1 MYGEICREFG
11 YDEEADARSADLLSS
26 ILASRVVPTLSDLES
41 MCPASVT
48 ICGDG
53 PSLRAALT
61 EHAPEG
67 YVVAADGATTALM
80 EACLAPDAIVTDMD
94 GAVEDQLRAS
104 AGGSLVFAHAHGDNT
119 HAVREVVPR
128 FKGPVVGTCQG
139 PPSGGL
145 VNLGGFTDGDRAAC
159 IFSGL
164 GARRIVLMGFDFD
177 RPSPKPARSP
187 GVKARK
193 LRWAERI
200 LLMLSEQGV
209 TVEGL

>member
-1 MYGEICREFG
+1 MYREICGEFG

-26 ILASRVVPTLSDLES
+26 ILTSRMVPALSDLES
-41 MCPASVT
+41 MCPTSVT
-48 ICGDG
+48 VCGDG
-53 PSLRAALT
+53 PSLRVAIA
-61 EHAPEG
+61 EHPPEG

-80 EACLAPDAIVTDMD
+80 EVGLAPDAIVTDMD

-119 HAVREVVPR
+119 RAVREVVPR

-139 PPSGGL
+139 PPTGGL

-164 GARRIVLMGFDFD
+164 GARRIVLRGFDFD
-177 RPSPKPARSP
+177 RPSPKPTRSP
-187 GVKARK
+187 DVKARK
-193 LRWAERI
+193 LIWAKRI
-200 LLMLSEQGV
+200 LSTLSEQGV
-209 TVEGL
+209 IVEGL